1 MSIVVLG
8 TLALDTIKTPYGKRR
23 NILGGSAAHFAMA
36 ARFFTNVNLVTI
48 IGEDFPK
55 RYIDFLERNK
65 GVVLSSVMIGEG
77 RTFRWQGEYKGNLNT
92 AITLSTELGVL
103 SVFKPR
109 ITGPQRRIKY
119 IFLANLDP
127 DIQRHLLKHMHAPKL
142 VGLDSMNYWIKNKK
156 KSLMKLLKEVDI
168 YLANENEALEL
179 SGEHNL
185 TRAAIALRK
194 IGPPMIVIKKGEHGV
209 LFYCDKFIF
218 SLPAY
223 PVHKL
228 VDPTGAGDTFAG
240 GFMGYLA
247 KTDSL
252 KDKDIKRAIAYG
264 VACASFNV
272 EGFGSERISQVKL
285 KDINNRINGLRKIIN
300 F

>member
-8 TLALDTIKTPYGKRR
+8 TLALDTVKTPQGKKE

-36 ARFFTNVNLVTI
+36 ARFFADVNLVTV

-55 RYIDFLERNK
+55 RHIDFLKKHK
-65 GVVLSSVMIGEG
+65 GVILTSLSVDKG
-77 RTFRWQGEYKGNLNT
+77 RSFRWQGEYQGNLNT

-103 SVFKPR
+103 SAFRPR
-109 ITGPQRRIKY
+109 IGELQRRIKY

-127 DIQRHLLKHMHAPKL
+127 DIQMRLLTHMRSPKL
-142 VGLDSMNYWIKNKK
+142 TGLDSMNYWIKNKK
-156 KSLMKLLKEVDI
+156 KSLMKLFKKVDI
-168 YLANENEALEL
+168 YLANENEAYEL

-185 TRAAIALRK
+185 IKAAIALRK

-223 PVHKL
+223 PVHKI

-247 KTDSL
+247 KTGGLRDC
-252 KDKDIKRAIAYG
+252 DIKRAVAYG

-272 EGFGSERISQVKL
+272 EGFGLERISQVKAR
-285 KDINNRINGLRKIIN
+285 DINSRLSGLRKVIN

>member
-8 TLALDTIKTPYGKRR
+8 TLALDTIKTPYGKRE
-23 NILGGSAAHFAMA
+23 NILGGSAAHFALA

-48 IGEDFPK
+48 IGKDFPK

-65 GVVLSSVMIGEG
+65 GIVLSSVVIGKG
-77 RTFRWQGEYKGNLNT
+77 RSFRWRGEYKGNLNT
-92 AITLSTELGVL
+92 AITLSTQLGVL
-103 SVFKPR
+103 SGFVPKVSGR
-109 ITGPQRRIKY
+109 QRQIKY

-127 DIQRHLLKHMHAPKL
+127 DIQRHLLKHMYAPVL
-142 VGLDSMNYWIKNKK
+142 VGLDSMNYWIKHKK

-168 YLANENEALEL
+168 YLANENEAYEL
-179 SGEHNL
+179 TGEHNL
-185 TRAAIALRK
+185 VRAAMALNK

>member
-1 MSIVVLG
+1 MSVAVLG
-8 TLALDTIKTPYGKRR
+8 TLALDTVKTPYGRKE

-55 RYIDFLERNK
+55 KYIDFLRNK
-65 GVVLSSVMIGEG
+65 GIVLSSVMIGKG
-77 RTFRWQGEYKGNLNT
+77 PTFSWHGEYKEDFNT

-109 ITGPQRRIKY
+109 IAEHQRWIEY
-119 IFLANLDP
+119 LFLANIDP
-127 DIQRHLLKHMHAPKL
+127 DIQRYLLRSMRALKL
-142 VGLDSMNYWIKNKK
+142 VGLDSMNYWIRNKR
-156 KSLMKLLKEVDI
+156 KSLIRLLKEVDI
-168 YLANENEALEL
+168 YLANEAEAREL
-179 SGEHNL
+179 SGEYNL
-185 TRAAIALRK
+185 IKAAKSLK
-194 IGPPMIVIKKGEHGV
+194 HLGPPMIVIKKGEHGI

-247 KTDSL
+247 KKNTL
-252 KDKDIKRAIAYG
+252 RHRDIKRAIAYG
-264 VACASFNV
+264 VACASFSV
-272 EGFGSERISQVKL
+272 EGFGLKKISKVRM
-285 KDINNRINGLRKIIN
+285 KDINARFNGLKKIIN

>member
-8 TLALDTIKTPYGKRR
+8 TLALDTIKTPHGKKE
-23 NILGGSAAHFAMA
+23 NLLGGSAAHFAMA
-36 ARFFTNVNLVTI
+36 ARFFTGVNLVTI
-48 IGEDFPK
+48 VGEDFPR
-55 RYIDFLERNK
+55 RYIDFLKEKGIVLTSLTINK
-65 GVVLSSVMIGEG
+65 GRS
-77 RTFRWQGEYKGNLNT
+77 FRWNGEYKGNLNT

-109 ITGPQRRIKY
+109 ISELQKQIKY

-127 DIQRHLLKHMHAPKL
+127 DIQHHLLRHMYAPKL
-142 VGLDSMNYWIKNKK
+142 IGLDSMNYWIKNKK
-156 KSLMKLLKEVDI
+156 KSLIKLLKEVDI
-168 YLANENEALEL
+168 YLANENEAQEL
-179 SGEHNL
+179 SGENNL
-185 TRAAIALRK
+185 VRAAMGLRK
-194 IGPPMIVIKKGEHGV
+194 IGPPMVVIKKGEHGV

-240 GFMGYLA
+240 GFMGYLS
-247 KTDSL
+247 KIDSL
-252 KDKDIKRAIAYG
+252 KDSDIKRAVAYG
-264 VACASFNV
+264 VACASLNV
-272 EGFGSERISQVKL
+272 EGFGLEKTAQIKL
-285 KDINNRINGLRKIIN
+285 KDITRRINGLRKSIN